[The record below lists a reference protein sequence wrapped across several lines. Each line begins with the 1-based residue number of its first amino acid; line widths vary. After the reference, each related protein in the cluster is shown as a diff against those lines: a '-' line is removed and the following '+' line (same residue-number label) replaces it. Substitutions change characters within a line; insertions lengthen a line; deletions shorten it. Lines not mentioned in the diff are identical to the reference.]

1 MILGLIKDLINF
13 SLYWIFLYVCA
24 IFILI
29 LGIIHLKTNEP
40 KTPIV
45 HETHV
50 HEITQIIKPHQKVLV
65 KREVCNI
72 PSGCEITKKGICIGC
87 TIEEVWE

>member
-1 MILGLIKDLINF
+1 MIQLIKDLINF
-13 SLYWIFLYVCA
+13 GMYWVFLYVCA

-29 LGIIHLKTNEP
+29 LGITHLKTNEP
-40 KTPIV
+40 KNPIIQETNVQKTVKIFQTP
-45 HETHV
+45 EKKLM
-50 HEITQIIKPHQKVLV
+50 E
-65 KREVCNI
+65 REVCNI